1 MATTVMEDKDLAEYL
16 SETLKIIDEN
26 LEVLT
31 DIEFDIGQQK
41 EDEIVPN
48 MRLHDLIDMTEDV
61 SDSIKIK
68 KAETSY
74 MRRYFD

>member
-1 MATTVMEDKDLAEYL
+1 MATIVMEDKDLAEYL